1 MASNDRAYSPATGPI
16 AAVAVISV
24 DAFARSTN
32 PSRGEKR
39 LAGPVELTAPPSF
52 GRRFGCVAR
61 YRSARRKRWR
71 NSGLARHTSPRALT
85 PFAYGRLELVRK
97 DKIMT
102 IQTKNNNT
110 NQELSTQSQQFNTP
124 PTSVTIRI
132 RVFQMSVGVI
142 AAGANDAKISG

>member
-1 MASNDRAYSPATGPI
+1 MASNDRAYSRETGPI

-24 DAFARSTN
+24 DAFERSTN

-71 NSGLARHTSPRALT
+71 NSGLARHTSPRAPT
-85 PFAYGRLELVRK
+85 PFAYGRLELTKRK
-97 DKIMT
+97 NFLMT
-102 IQTKNNNT
+102 H
-110 NQELSTQSQQFNTP
+110 LSSSEFMSHQQWQLFAGTP
-124 PTSVTIRI
+124 F
-132 RVFQMSVGVI
+132 RVFRIYPHTFSLVLI
-142 AAGANDAKISG
+142 LFSL